1 MTVAVAAQLA
11 VVRGA
16 TMIETVTAQKDPIT
30 ASGVELA
37 AAIRSGQTS
46 SRDVVEAH
54 ITRLERVNPVLNAV
68 VASRLEAAR
77 FEADAA
83 DARVASEP
91 VDTLP
96 PLLGVPCTIK
106 ECFEVRG
113 MPHTSGHVPRVGVI
127 GNEDAVTVQRLRGA
141 GAIVL
146 GVTNVS
152 ELCMWL
158 ETNNRVYGRTNNPYD
173 PSRIVGGSS
182 GGEGAIV
189 GSGASPFGL
198 GADVGGSIRMPAFF
212 NGVFGHKP
220 SGGLVPNS
228 GQFPIA
234 ENEALRY
241 LTTGPLTRRA
251 SDLMPLLRVL
261 AGPDGHDAGC
271 EEMPLGDPDDVDLTT
286 LRVLHMPTDGR
297 TRVHRELR
305 DAQERGVSHLEGLG
319 ATVVREPLRE
329 LRHGVEIWSAMLD
342 GAGGQKFEISLGH
355 GQPVR
360 LARQL
365 MLWGLRRS
373 PHTLPALG
381 LAALER
387 LSGITAGQLT
397 RFAAMGEELRLELER
412 RLAGNA
418 VMLYP
423 SFPEPA
429 PRHYMPL
436 LRPLRFGYTALLNVM
451 QVPATQ
457 VPMGLSRK
465 GLPLGIQ
472 VVGAHG
478 QDHRTIAVARELERG
493 FGGWVMPDVETG

>member
-1 MTVAVAAQLA
+1 MIGAVTEQ
-11 VVRGA
+11 
-16 TMIETVTAQKDPIT
+16 MDPIT
-30 ASGVELA
+30 ASAITLA
-37 AAIRSGQTS
+37 SAIRSGQMS

-54 ITRLERVNPVLNAV
+54 IARLERVNPALNAV
-68 VASRLEAAR
+68 VACRLEEAR
-77 FEADAA
+77 AEADAV

-91 VDTLP
+91 ADDLP

-106 ECFEVRG
+106 ECFEVTG
-113 MPHTSGHVPRVGVI
+113 MPQTAGHVPRTGVVGQ
-127 GNEDAVTVQRLRGA
+127 EDAVAVKRLREA

-173 PSRIVGGSS
+173 VSRIVGGSS

-189 GSGASPFGL
+189 GAGASPFGL

-220 SGGLVPNS
+220 SGGLVPNT

-241 LTTGPLTRRA
+241 LTTGPLARRA

-261 AGPDGHDAGC
+261 AGPDGQDTGC
-271 EEMPLGDPDDVDLTT
+271 EDIALGDPGDVDLST
-286 LRVLHMPTDGR
+286 LRVLHMPSDGR

-305 DAQERGVSHLEGLG
+305 DAQERGVSHLEELG
-319 ATVVREPLRE
+319 ATIVREPLRE

-342 GAGGQKFEISLGH
+342 GAGGQKFEITLGQ
-355 GQPVR
+355 GKPVH

-365 MLWGLRRS
+365 VLWAMRRS
-373 PHTLPALG
+373 AHTLPALG
-381 LAALER
+381 LAGVER
-387 LSGITAGQLT
+387 LSGLTAGQLT
-397 RFAAMGEELRLELER
+397 RFAAMGKELRAELEQ
-412 RLAGNA
+412 RLAGNT

-429 PRHYMPL
+429 PKHYAPL
-436 LRPLRFGYTALLNVM
+436 FRPLRFGYTALLNVL

-465 GLPLGIQ
+465 GLPLGLQ

-478 QDHRTIAVARELERG
+478 QDHRTIAVARELERA
-493 FGGWVMPDVETG
+493 FGGWVIPDVGTG

>member
-1 MTVAVAAQLA
+1 MTGQNDVLLSSASALA
-11 VVRGA
+11 RR
-16 TMIETVTAQKDPIT
+16 
-30 ASGVELA
+30 
-37 AAIRSGQTS
+37 IRAGQTS
-46 SRDVVEAH
+46 SVDVVEAH
-54 ITRLERVNPVLNAV
+54 IERLQRVNPVINAV
-68 VASRLEAAR
+68 VADRLEVAR
-77 FEADAA
+77 EEARGA
-83 DARVASEP
+83 DARVAAGEE
-91 VDTLP
+91 DLP

-106 ECFEVRG
+106 ECFEVEG
-113 MPHTSGHVPRVGVI
+113 MPWTAGHVPRVGRR
-127 GNEDAVTVQRLRGA
+127 GATDAEGVRRLREA
-141 GAIVL
+141 GAVVL

-158 ETNNRVYGRTNNPYD
+158 ETSNRVYGRTNNPYD
-173 PSRIVGGSS
+173 PTRIVGGSS
-182 GGEGAIV
+182 GGEGAAV
-189 GSGASPFGL
+189 GSGLAPFGL

-241 LTTGPLTRRA
+241 LTTGPLARRA
-251 SDLMPLLRVL
+251 EDLMPLLRVL
-261 AGPDGHDAGC
+261 AGPDGVDTGC
-271 EEMPLGDPDDVDLTT
+271 EPMDLGDPDSVDLSG
-286 LRVLHMPTDGR
+286 LRVLQMPGDGR
-297 TRVHRELR
+297 TRVHRHLR
-305 DAQERGVSHLEGLG
+305 DAQERAAQHLERLG

-342 GAGGQKFEISLGH
+342 GAGGQKFDVTLGD
-355 GQPVR
+355 GRPVR

-365 MLWGLRRS
+365 ALWSIRRS

-381 LAALER
+381 LAGLER
-387 LSGITAGQLT
+387 LSGVTASQLG
-397 RFAAMGEELRLELER
+397 RFRAMGEELRQELER
-412 RLAGNA
+412 RLAGNT

-429 PRHYMPL
+429 PRHYVPL

-451 QVPATQ
+451 QLPATQ
-457 VPMGLSRK
+457 VPLGLSRR
-465 GLPLGIQ
+465 GLPLGVQ

-493 FGGWVMPDVETG
+493 FGGWVLPDVPNS